1 MGSLTGATAGTGRYT
16 PHSHTVSR
24 HEIEHVRMDT
34 AHLLLA
40 LAILAAVQTCL
51 GFCPRECVCDDYSL
65 EAACIKSQLEVMP
78 MTLNPSIT
86 KLILKY
92 NNFHSVDA
100 SFNFYPE
107 LELVDL
113 SSNELVS
120 IPARSFSSQRKLKEL
135 RMETNKISQLGEKT
149 FSGLGRLEVLNLA
162 HNLIE
167 RLDNRVFRP
176 LRKLKELNL
185 RENRL
190 SEIEDRA
197 LTGLSQVRVLDLSD
211 NLLQTVPTASLAE
224 LRLGRNNIKVVKDN
238 SFSGL
243 ARLSLLH
250 LGGNKIEKIHEKAF
264 SQLRSLHQLSL
275 SDNQLYQVPSHAF
288 HSFDKLEI
296 LELSQNMFSVI
307 EEEAFLGLNKL
318 RTLQINGCSQ
328 LEQIAA
334 GAFSNLGDLEEMVLA
349 SNRKLRLIHPQ
360 SFGSVISLRR
370 IDLSNNGL
378 ASLSS
383 SLLPW
388 ASLAAVD
395 LSGNPWNC
403 DCDVSFLKTVILS
416 AVNRSDTVRVVRC
429 WNPPDLRNVDVAKLE
444 LDCSVVQSP
453 KTDHNSVSMNNT
465 EMIAIICSSAVV
477 ISVVLVILLLKSR
490 KRLAGCLSS
499 PWRGRSKV
507 PPSSGKVLQY
517 SPYQQEPRYVSY
529 QVVQTLRPDLRPA
542 LIVNPHSEQYFVTLK
557 DRDKLHYLSELE
569 DEYSRAQQQQLIL
582 GDESIY
588 QRVDIEDPISDI

>member
-1 MGSLTGATAGTGRYT
+1 
-16 PHSHTVSR
+16 
-24 HEIEHVRMDT
+24 MDT
-34 AHLLLA
+34 LLLA
-40 LAILAAVQTCL
+40 TTLLALLHLSLA
-51 GFCPRECVCDDYSL
+51 FCPRECVCDDYSL

-135 RMETNKISQLGEKT
+135 RIESNKISQLGEKT
-149 FSGLGRLEVLNLA
+149 FSGLGKLEVLNLA

-167 RLDNRVFRP
+167 KLVNKVFRP
-176 LRKLKELNL
+176 LRKLKELDL
-185 RENRL
+185 RQNRL

-197 LTGLSQVRVLDLSD
+197 LIGLSQVRVLDLSD
-211 NLLQTVPTASLAE
+211 NLLETVPTTALSHLENLAE
-224 LRLGRNNIKVVKDN
+224 IKLGRNNIKMVVDN

-243 ARLSLLH
+243 SRLSLLD
-250 LGGNKIEKIHEKAF
+250 LSGNKIERIHEKAF
-264 SQLRSLHQLSL
+264 SQLRSLNQLDL
-275 SDNQLYQVPSHAF
+275 NDNQLYQVPSHAF
-288 HSFDKLEI
+288 DSFDKLEI
-296 LELSQNMFSVI
+296 LDIGQNMFTLI
-307 EEEAFLGLNKL
+307 QEEAFVDLNKL
-318 RTLQINGCSQ
+318 RTLRISGCSQ
-328 LEQIAA
+328 LEQISA
-334 GAFSNLGDLEEMVLA
+334 GAFSNLVDLEEMELS
-349 SNRKLRLIHPQ
+349 SNRKLSHLHPQ

-378 ASLSS
+378 PSLSS

-388 ASLAAVD
+388 SSLASVD
-395 LSGNPWNC
+395 LSGNPWHC

-416 AVNRSDTVRVVRC
+416 AVNRSDTVKVVRC
-429 WNPPDLRNVDVAKLE
+429 WNPPNLRNSDLAKLE
-444 LDCSVVQSP
+444 MDCSVVQSP
-453 KTDHNSVSMNNT
+453 KTDQNSVSINNT

-477 ISVVLVILLLKSR
+477 ISVMVVILVLKSR
-490 KRLAGCLSS
+490 KRLASCVSS
-499 PWRGRSKV
+499 PWRTRSKV
-507 PPSSGKVLQY
+507 PTSSGKVLQY

-529 QVVQTLRPDLRPA
+529 QVVQTLRPEIRPS

-557 DRDKLHYLSELE
+557 DRDKLNYISELE
-569 DEYSRAQQQQLIL
+569 DEYSRVQQHQLIL
-582 GDESIY
+582 GDDSIY
-588 QRVDIEDPISDI
+588 QRVDMEDPVSDI

>member
-65 EAACIKSQLEVMP
+65 EAACIKSNLEVMP

-167 RLDNRVFRP
+167 KLDNRVFRP

-211 NLLQTVPTASLAE
+211 NLLQTVPTAALAQLDSLAE

-275 SDNQLYQVPSHAF
+275 SDNQLYQFPSHAF

-334 GAFSNLGDLEEMVLA
+334 GAFSNLGDLEEMELA
-349 SNRKLRLIHPQ
+349 SNRKLRLLHPQ

-378 ASLSS
+378 SSLSS

-388 ASLAAVD
+388 TSLASVD
-395 LSGNPWNC
+395 LSGNPWHC
-403 DCDVSFLKTVILS
+403 DCDISFLKTVILS
-416 AVNRSDTVRVVRC
+416 AVNKSDTVRVVRC
-429 WNPPDLRNVDVAKLE
+429 FNPPNVRQMDLAKLD

-453 KTDHNSVSMNNT
+453 NTDQTTVTMNNT
-465 EMIAIICSSAVV
+465 ELIAIICSSAVV

-499 PWRGRSKV
+499 PWRGRSKM

-529 QVVQTLRPDLRPA
+529 QVVHTLRQPVVSQDLVR
-542 LIVNPHSEQYFVTLK
+542 HEQYFVTLK
-557 DRDKLHYLSELE
+557 DRDKLNYLSELE
-569 DEYSRAQQQQLIL
+569 
-582 GDESIY
+582 
-588 QRVDIEDPISDI
+588 

>member
-1 MGSLTGATAGTGRYT
+1 
-16 PHSHTVSR
+16 
-24 HEIEHVRMDT
+24 
-34 AHLLLA
+34 
-40 LAILAAVQTCL
+40 
-51 GFCPRECVCDDYSL
+51 
-65 EAACIKSQLEVMP
+65 
-78 MTLNPSIT
+78 MTLDPSIKT
-86 KLILKY
+86 LILKY

-211 NLLQTVPTASLAE
+211 NLLQTVPTAALAQLDSLAE

-328 LEQIAA
+328 LEQITA
-334 GAFSNLGDLEEMVLA
+334 GAFSNLGDLEEMELA